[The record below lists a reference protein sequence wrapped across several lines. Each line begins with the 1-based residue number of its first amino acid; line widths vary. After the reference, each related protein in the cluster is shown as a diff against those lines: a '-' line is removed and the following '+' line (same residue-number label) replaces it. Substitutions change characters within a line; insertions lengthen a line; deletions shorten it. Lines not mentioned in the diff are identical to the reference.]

1 MVVGF
6 TIAAGI
12 LLLILAIGLI
22 IVFRMEDRADRIMA
36 TQFLATVSVGWL
48 LLAGQVS
55 GKTYLFDAALL
66 FALLA
71 TLTTVAFVH
80 YKSDKTEGGDDANRT

>member
-1 MVVGF
+1 MVAGF

-22 IVFRMEDRADRIMA
+22 IVFRMKDRADRIMA

-48 LLAGQVS
+48 LLVGQVS
-55 GKTYLFDAALL
+55 GKTYLFDVALL

-80 YKSDKTEGGDDANRT
+80 YKSDETEGGDDANRT

>member
-1 MVVGF
+1 
-6 TIAAGI
+6 
-12 LLLILAIGLI
+12 
-22 IVFRMEDRADRIMA
+22 MEDRADRIMA